1 MTSLPFVPNT
11 LTGALA
17 DLAFL
22 VVIVGAPLALK
33 WWNNHQKAI
42 AAWYR
47 AQVPAAD
54 RAILAAIAK
63 EGVVYAERFASSP
76 AGAQK
81 LQQAIGY
88 VQGELKAL
96 GVGISLT
103 AVVAAIQTAFADLSQ
118 SGVLAAAGPTV
129 GPGALHPAAVLP
141 APAPDPRPVAA
152 AATDDLVLRVAPT
165 PPALGPSG
173 LSTPPTQ

>member
-11 LTGALA
+11 LTGILA

-22 VVIVGAPLALK
+22 AVILGAPLALR
-33 WWNNHQKAI
+33 WWNAHQAAI
-42 AAWYR
+42 TKWYR

-76 AGAQK
+76 AGAAK

-88 VQGELKAL
+88 VQAEMKTI
-96 GVGISLT
+96 GVNVSLT
-103 AVVAAIQTAFADLSQ
+103 AVVAAIQQAFAGLSQ

-129 GPGALHPAAVLP
+129 GPGGLHPAAVVQVPPVP
-141 APAPDPRPVAA
+141 AAK
-152 AATDDLVLRVAPT
+152 
-165 PPALGPSG
+165 
-173 LSTPPTQ
+173 